1 MKLAITIIK
10 YCAKRGKET
19 TSDMDLLEETLA
31 EKEKE
36 EKYLE
41 LMSDLC
47 DRYILTNLWC
57 MNIS

>member
-1 MKLAITIIK
+1 MKLCITIIK

-47 DRYILTNLWC
+47 DRYILTKLEN
-57 MNIS
+57 